1 VNRQGNVMELS
12 GNFTLSGEWSPCNNI
27 SMVKCKFACECLG
40 YVDVMVRWVAEQMDT
55 GFVNR

>member
-1 VNRQGNVMELS
+1 MSWNCQGISHCLES
-12 GNFTLSGEWSPCNNI
+12 GRPGHNI